1 MGSSRK
7 LANWE
12 DRDLFFSSTATAD
25 PSISVQ
31 NARATFGLA
40 EFVQSD
46 IVIVRITS
54 VEPERGVGP
63 NEYQPDKTVGLRS

>member
-12 DRDLFFSSTATAD
+12 DRDLFFSSSTPTPRFGYKMHE
-25 PSISVQ
+25 PS
-31 NARATFGLA
+31 FGLA